1 MNSVINYQTDR
12 LIIINYPTG
21 AGGKFISL
29 CLAVAENVL
38 HQDYKLANIKIQ
50 KKLNETKSFDISHK
64 VLNKSSA
71 DQHFELGCREFAN
84 FNVGNKEWQE
94 ELANDLWIQSTK
106 QQNYFFCM
114 MNNRS
119 SNSWK
124 DYPNAKHIILKNYD
138 WILNNRNI
146 EIPMEV
152 DKKTFNNYIEF
163 DMETCNEKSA
173 FVRAIDE
180 VCDFLN
186 IKIED
191 KHLLDVLR
199 LTFLETF
206 ISGFGR
212 T

>member
-64 VLNKSSA
+64 VLNKSSE

-84 FNVGNKEWQE
+84 FNVGNKKRQE

-106 QQNYFFCM
+106 QQDYFFCM

-138 WILNNRNI
+138 WILKNRNV

-152 DKKTFNNYIEF
+152 DKKTFDNYIEF
-163 DMETCNEKSA
+163 DMESCKEKSA
-173 FVRAIDE
+173 FVRSIDE

-191 KHLLDVLR
+191 KQLLDVLR

-206 ISGFGR
+206 ILGFGR